1 MSYRLMIEIK
11 ELNISLC
18 CQFIRNFSHV
28 LFRNFKKAFLI
39 ILNFPRNLC
48 QKRKTNFLAKKKK
61 NPNPIKMIRSINY
74 ICQFN

>member
-18 CQFIRNFSHV
+18 CQFIRNFSYV

-48 QKRKTNFLAKKKK
+48 QKPKTNFLEKKK